1 MRREEI
7 LSTLV
12 AELKNN
18 DLILSRKARIYIFGS
33 ILRKISNISDV
44 DIAVIMK
51 TSIDPRSVQT
61 SLEAVG
67 RYFPLDIIYMTDVEE
82 EEFEFIAGQ
91 QAINIFDEWLTIGS
105 TRTPNS
111 SLRYESGACEP

>member
-7 LSTLV
+7 ISTLV
-12 AELKNN
+12 AELRGN
-18 DLILSRKARIYIFGS
+18 DLILSRKARIYVFGS
-33 ILRKISNISDV
+33 ILQKTSAISDV
-44 DIAVIMK
+44 DIAVIIK
-51 TSIDPRSVQT
+51 PNIDPRSVKT

-91 QAINIFDEWLTIGS
+91 QAVNIFDKWLIG
-105 TRTPNS
+105 
-111 SLRYESGACEP
+111 